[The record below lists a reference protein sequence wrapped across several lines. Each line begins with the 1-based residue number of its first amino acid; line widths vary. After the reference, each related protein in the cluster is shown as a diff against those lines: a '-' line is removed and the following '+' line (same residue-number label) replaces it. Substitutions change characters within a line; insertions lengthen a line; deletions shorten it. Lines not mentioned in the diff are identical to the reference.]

1 MFASS
6 SQAFLANHNGSQPYK
21 EDSMG
26 TQQIVLY
33 VVAAVLLVFYMMR
46 RRNRLSREE

>member
-1 MFASS
+1 MSASS
-6 SQAFLANHNGSQPYK
+6 SQAFQVNHNK

-46 RRNRLSREE
+46 RRNRLSREED